1 MNFGS
6 TQSTSAAG
14 LVRMGN
20 HVIALSNIIIAL
32 SVHVSVGL
40 WVNKIVNKLLS
51 KLNWKVV
58 IELASSNSCWK
69 LQYLFLRSIYHCY
82 NYIPNNIYLFLI
94 LRFFLPSVIPLK
106 EILVKKWTSYSQ
118 RIWHWQNEALPYL
131 IRKHNCSMS
140 KKKSLL
146 FVLEH
151 VFSFFFFFFKK
162 PSLLDWYQSIISCW
176 LSCLPLG

>member
-1 MNFGS
+1 MDFGS
-6 TQSTSAAG
+6 TENMSASG
-14 LVRMGN
+14 LVMVGS
-20 HVIALSNIIIAL
+20 HAITLISLIQC
-32 SVHVSVGL
+32 HVSVGF
-40 WVNKIVNKLLS
+40 WMNAGVHKLLPKQLES
-51 KLNWKVV
+51 G
-58 IELASSNSCWK
+58 CWADIFK
-69 LQYLFLRSIYHCY
+69 FTTETALSVLQKHLPVPNCVS
-82 NYIPNNIYLFLI
+82 NNICLFFI

-106 EILVKKWTSYSQ
+106 GILVKKWTSYSQ
-118 RIWHWQNEALPYL
+118 RIWHWQNEALPYK

-151 VFSFFFFFFKK
+151 ISSFLFFFLPK